1 MTPSMTAAQTSF
13 LYGISSTVTGLLGL
27 AMSVAFVVGAFFVRQ
42 TRPDAFGV
50 LVTSSGIHMANLIF
64 AWSANMFLPAL
75 MLHGA
80 GGSMDSYAVTMVLVH
95 GMSSV
100 IGLVA
105 NALLLNGILRLAK
118 GPPTGNPFAE
128 GRYQ

>member
-1 MTPSMTAAQTSF
+1 MTAAQTGV
-13 LYGISSTVTGLLGL
+13 LYSISGAVTGLLGL

-64 AWSANMFLPAL
+64 SWSASMFLPAI
-75 MLHGA
+75 MIHGA
-80 GGSMDSYAVTMVLVH
+80 GSMDSYAVTMVLVH
-95 GMSSV
+95 GMNSV

-118 GPPTGNPFAE
+118 GPPMGNPFAE